1 MNLRKCCEEIRHT
14 KIRKKILL
22 VKPCRCTDSESPVGN
37 RWRPA
42 HCCVL
47 FWTAKRLRTRP
58 AINQIRHRHASEWY
72 CGTLSMADET
82 DAQTDRQTD
91 RQTCEMLIYRY
102 SKNSVIISSSIF
114 RGSSRAV
121 MHYKT
126 VHAAQSR
133 RYTIVRIQLYFPT
146 AIKNIICWTPTFDK
160 LLHFLLYSI

>member
-1 MNLRKCCEEIRHT
+1 MNLRKCREEIRHT

-47 FWTAKRLRTRP
+47 FWTAKIDCERARQSIKCD
-58 AINQIRHRHASEWY
+58 INMRVSDTAARCQW
-72 CGTLSMADET
+72 LMK
-82 DAQTDRQTD
+82 QTD
-91 RQTCEMLIYRY
+91 RQTCEMLIYRID
-102 SKNSVIISSSIF
+102 SKNSVIIISSIF
-114 RGSSRAV
+114 RGSSKAV

-146 AIKNIICWTPTFDK
+146 AIKKYIICWTPTFDK
-160 LLHFLLYSI
+160 LLHFLL